1 MSFCRST
8 AKRIV
13 RSLRR
18 RSDRCHLSWWKEKVN
33 YPTEDILQQ
42 KGKNV
47 ECDFMKARPNATL
60 EVSIHLFI
68 LPIFF
73 LHHFS
78 GEILFFA

>member
-33 YPTEDILQQ
+33 YPTEDRLQQ
-42 KGKNV
+42 KEK
-47 ECDFMKARPNATL
+47 EYLYRETNA
-60 EVSIHLFI
+60 LFY
-68 LPIFF
+68 
-73 LHHFS
+73 
-78 GEILFFA
+78 EQEEFAIW